1 MRPATLVLASRDS
14 AFSALVEHLLRDG
27 DVFDLIVSTST
38 VELLDVARQ
47 HQPEAVLLDVDGQ
60 DIAAVKTLLS
70 KLTLLSEARVL
81 IASGYLSPGSPG
93 LGGLLQT
100 IAAVAVLKP
109 QGSTSLSLVQA
120 DGPLFVSA
128 LRRAFDSQER
138 GGQV

>member
-1 MRPATLVLASRDS
+1 MRAATLVLASRDS
-14 AFSALVEHLLRDG
+14 AFAALCEHLLREG

-70 KLTLLSEARVL
+70 KLTLLSEARVIL
-81 IASGYLSPGSPG
+81 ASGYLSPGSAG
-93 LGGLLQT
+93 LGSLLQT

-109 QGSTSLSLVQA
+109 QGSTSLSLVQS
-120 DGPLFVSA
+120 DGPLFVAA